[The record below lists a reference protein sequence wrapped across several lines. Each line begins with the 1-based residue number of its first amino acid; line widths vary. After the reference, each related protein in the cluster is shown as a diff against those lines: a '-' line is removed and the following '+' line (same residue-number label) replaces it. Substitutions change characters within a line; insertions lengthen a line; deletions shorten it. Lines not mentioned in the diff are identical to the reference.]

1 MLRSV
6 GVALALAASLG
17 CGPQFSPFWLIEPDP
32 SGPDGQLDPSGKL
45 RVLALRADPPEARPG
60 ELVTVRALAVTHP
73 QQGAV
78 VTVDGVSRHT
88 PQPLGLTALWFACRE
103 PQGAAAPEPCG
114 LGQSGPSLAL
124 AELPSLPLAPIA
136 QLAGPATQLVLPSG
150 PTLPYTQLVTLV
162 VADQA
167 QPGGAQGCYEQ
178 ALGSG
183 GVVSSP
189 NHCVVAIKRIRV
201 SASAQ
206 PNRNPEIGRLL
217 FGPSSDQLTELGPG
231 GAAGAYPLLDP
242 ATGDDERPHLTLA
255 VERAADA
262 VEVGSD
268 SDGNPQ
274 NETLSATFL
283 TTGGTL
289 EAGRG
294 TFLDLDCADNPQ
306 SCRQSLRSDI
316 SWQPPAARAAVEAP
330 EQLIY
335 FFAVLRDDRGG
346 LSVASASV
354 GGR

>member
-1 MLRSV
+1 MTLR
-6 GVALALAASLG
+6 LALAALAVSVGLG
-17 CGPQFSPFWLIEPDP
+17 CGPQFSPFWLIEPEP
-32 SGPDGQLDPSGKL
+32 VGPDGGLDPSGKL
-45 RVLALRADPPEARPG
+45 RVLGLRADPPEAAPG
-60 ELVTVRALAVTHP
+60 ETVTVQALAVTHP
-73 QQGAV
+73 QHGAV
-78 VTVDGVSRHT
+78 VLVDGAPRRT
-88 PQPLGLTALWFACRE
+88 PQPQGLTALWFACQQPE
-103 PQGAAAPEPCG
+103 GAVAPEPCG
-114 LGQSGPSLAL
+114 LGQSAAALAL
-124 AELPSLPLAPIA
+124 AQLPSLPLRPIA
-136 QLAGPATQLVLPSG
+136 ELQGPATQLVLPSG
-150 PTLPYTQLVTLV
+150 PTLPYTQLVTLI

-178 ALGSG
+178 ARMAG

-189 NHCVVAIKRIRV
+189 NHCVIALKRIRV

-206 PNRNPEIGRLL
+206 PNRNPEIGWLL
-217 FGPSSDQLTELGPG
+217 FGADANDLTELTG
-231 GAAGAYPLLDP
+231 GSGSYPRLEP
-242 ATGDDERPHLTLA
+242 ATDEDARPQLTLA
-255 VERAADA
+255 LERAADA
-262 VEVGSD
+262 VEIGSD

-306 SCRQSLRSDI
+306 TCPQSLRTAL

-330 EQLIY
+330 EGLIY

-354 GGR
+354 HGR